1 MKYRI
6 TYVDETLVNYY
17 WSCYWHYYAI
27 KTGLVFSSII
37 VFIIV
42 AHRYQ
47 YRQRNELSDFITQ
60 YMERQLEREEHEHI
74 GQIIHI
80 EDIVNL

>member
-1 MKYRI
+1 MKYDI
-6 TYVDETLVNYY
+6 TNVDETLVNYY

-42 AHRYQ
+42 AHRYR
-47 YRQRNELSDFITQ
+47 YRQRDELSDVN
-60 YMERQLEREEHEHI
+60 ERVNYHYSIYRKTTEER
-74 GQIIHI
+74 GT
-80 EDIVNL
+80 